1 MTGHTRCH
9 SFMKNTIGGVTLC
22 RRDKGGIERRIDADL
37 VPPSPL
43 RWSLDR
49 PCAGTPVP
57 ACVAQDNSA
66 AVFPFLSA
74 FAMSAQIPTL
84 LTCTPSGQGAK

>member
-1 MTGHTRCH
+1 VTGHT
-9 SFMKNTIGGVTLC
+9 SLSSMDKTIGGAILR
-22 RRDKGGIERRIDADL
+22 RRDKGGVARQYADL